1 LDFHSRQRWRG
12 CLHPLLG
19 LRLIGTT
26 PASTAG
32 VVGAPP
38 TSHPTSFR
46 ISPLRFIPSV
56 RTDLNRPL
64 DETSP
69 VSSPTFTAS
78 HTPYTGEFLTAV
90 SGSTPLLLPSP
101 CVDRFGSLLFP
112 FRGQHVG
119 AASFTLCYGLL
130 LCFPFSGSY
139 NASAQSVTQLHRLP
153 ARCAWLPDLYQN
165 WTRFAT
171 SEQTMIYQDAPTLCW
186 LAFYCCRLYRLKH
199 YFFFN
204 SGNLSNSTSSC
215 PLFILIG
222 IGSLPVM

>member
-1 LDFHSRQRWRG
+1 MLFLAVFPLNLALAGMAQFAPIRYHSNQSGR
-12 CLHPLLG
+12 LG
-19 LRLIGTT
+19 LIWSSDKFARLFIFL
-26 PASTAG
+26 P
-32 VVGAPP
+32 
-38 TSHPTSFR
+38 SFCLLIKQPLR

-56 RTDLNRPL
+56 RAVLFRPL
-64 DETSP
+64 DEISP
-69 VSSPTFTAS
+69 VPSSTVTTS
-78 HTPYTGEFLTAV
+78 HAKRPYTGEFLTAV

-139 NASAQSVTQLHRLP
+139 NASTQSVTQLHRLP
-153 ARCAWLPDLYQN
+153 ARWAWLSDLYQN

-186 LAFYCCRLYRLKH
+186 AVFY
-199 YFFFN
+199 
-204 SGNLSNSTSSC
+204 
-215 PLFILIG
+215 I
-222 IGSLPVM
+222 